1 MNRKKKKQLG
11 IVICIVILFVAIAS
25 LFYIAEEENHIC
37 TGEDCPICVCVHQT
51 EQTLR
56 NFGTGLVTVFCLNPV
71 SVMTA
76 AVCVFCA
83 WMLLS
88 SSLVNQKVRLN
99 D

>member
-1 MNRKKKKQLG
+1 MDRKKKKQLG

-37 TGEDCPICVCVHQT
+37 TGEDCPICICVHQT

-56 NFGTGLVTVFCLNPV
+56 NLGTGLVTVFYLNPV
-71 SVMTA
+71 SVMMAT
-76 AVCVFCA
+76 VCAFCV
-83 WMLLS
+83 WMLLP
-88 SSLVNQKVRLN
+88 SSLINQKVRLN